1 MDIKRAFSLAL
12 SLIVTLSGT
21 VVLGV
26 VMAAS
31 ANAAVCGF
39 QGLNS
44 GGFGAGRGGNY
55 AEALYTNCTKK
66 NQKVRITYYYASRSQ
81 CFSPGQT
88 KIYAN
93 PDLGALR
100 GAKVIGSC

>member
-1 MDIKRAFSLAL
+1 MVL
-12 SLIVTLSGT
+12 SFIITLSST

-26 VMAAS
+26 ALAAS

-44 GGFGAGRGGNY
+44 GGLAAGTRGNY

-66 NQKVRITYYYASRSQ
+66 NQKVRVVYYYASRNQ